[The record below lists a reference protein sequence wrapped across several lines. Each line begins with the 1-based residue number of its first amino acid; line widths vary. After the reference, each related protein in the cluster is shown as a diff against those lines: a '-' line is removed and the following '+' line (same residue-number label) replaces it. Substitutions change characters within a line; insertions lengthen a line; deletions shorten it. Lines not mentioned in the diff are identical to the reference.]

1 MGFDVSP
8 GWRRALITEGGTG
21 ERMCARAEG
30 GQRSAAA
37 TSYFSEEAPEDV
49 VATPWISSGKRANH
63 AHIDRAAQGVGG

>member
-1 MGFDVSP
+1 MDQSTFGAGGGAQGGSNGGVGGRGKVGFEVSP

-37 TSYFSEEAPEDV
+37 TLPTSQ
-49 VATPWISSGKRANH
+49 KKQQRML
-63 AHIDRAAQGVGG
+63 